1 MPHANPLQLT
11 QSQQLLKRAETVIPC
26 QTQCFSKGPTQFVK
40 GVSPHYLIRGAG
52 CRVED
57 VDGNSYIDY
66 LGALGPITLGYN
78 HPKVNEAIRRQL
90 DDGALLSL
98 PHPLEVEV
106 AEKLVEC
113 IPCAE
118 MVRFTKT
125 GSEATS
131 AAVRIARAYTGRDL
145 IVQSG
150 YHGWHDWYAV
160 TKPLRNRGIPKALLD
175 YIVPFPYNDA
185 DSLKS
190 ILEQNP
196 GKVAAVMLE
205 PSVLGPPKI
214 GFLERCCKLA
224 RDHRALLIFDEVV
237 TGFRIALGGAQ
248 EKFGIVPDLAT
259 FGKGMANGMPLSAV
273 LGRAEVMKSC
283 DDIFYSSTFGG
294 EILSLAAGKAVIEI
308 YRSEPVIEHLAE
320 IGGKLIRGIRER
332 IQQHGL
338 AQHIEIVGFDAR
350 SMFLF
355 HAPRPE
361 DNLILKS
368 LFHQEVVRRG
378 ILCNGYHNMTYAH
391 SDDDIQQTLDV
402 YDEAFK
408 ALKDALDTGTLKER
422 LQGIPMQEVFRPIQ

>member
-1 MPHANPLQLT
+1 MQQAKSLRLS
-11 QSQQLLKRAETVIPC
+11 QSQQLLKRAEAVIPC

-40 GVSPHYLIRGAG
+40 GVSPHYAVRGTG

-66 LGALGPITLGYN
+66 MGALGPITLGYN

-90 DDGALLSL
+90 EDGALLSL

-106 AEKLVEC
+106 AEKLVAC

-131 AAVRIARAYTGRDL
+131 AAVRIARAFTGRDL

-160 TKPLRNRGIPKALLD
+160 TKPLRNRGIPKVLLD
-175 YIVPFPYNDA
+175 YILPFPYNNA
-185 DSLKS
+185 DSLQS
-190 ILEQNP
+190 ILERNP

-205 PSVLGPPKI
+205 PSVLGPPNH
-214 GFLERCCKLA
+214 GFLERCRKLTYE
-224 RDHRALLIFDEVV
+224 HGALLIFDEVIM
-237 TGFRIALGGAQ
+237 GFRIALGGAQ
-248 EKFGIVPDLAT
+248 EKFNVVPDLAT

-273 LGRAEVMKSC
+273 MGRAAVMKSC

-294 EILSLAAGKAVIEI
+294 EILSLAACKAVIDI
-308 YRSEPVIEHLAE
+308 YQSEPVIEHLAE
-320 IGGKLIRGIRER
+320 VGGKLLRGTRER
-332 IQQHGL
+332 IRRHGL
-338 AQHIEIVGFDAR
+338 ERYIEIVGFDAR

-361 DNLILKS
+361 ENLILKS

-391 SDDDIQQTLDV
+391 SEEDIQRTLAV
-402 YDEAFK
+402 YDEAFEV
-408 ALKDALDTGTLKER
+408 LKEALDTGTLRER
-422 LQGIPMQEVFRPIQ
+422 LQGVPMQEVFRPVQ